1 MEKELILLGLLK
13 EGPRHGYEL
22 KRVIDEKI
30 STFAPVSAGSIYY
43 TLKGLA
49 KDGLVSM
56 TKKRRDKYPEKE
68 VYRITKKGEEKFREL
83 LKKTC
88 FNIKRLYR
96 SLDIVLYFMNYLKP
110 EEVIRGLRNR
120 VGQVK
125 RIKEETK
132 GIYTKIKRE
141 KYPYYIQAIAQRN
154 IRFMDEEI
162 EWMEDFIIQVRKL
175 GRKPSNK

>member
-30 STFAPVSAGSIYY
+30 STFAPISAGSIYY
-43 TLKGLA
+43 TLKGLE

-56 TKKRRDKYPEKE
+56 TRKKMGKYPEKE
-68 VYRITKKGEEKFREL
+68 VYRITKKGEEKFKEL
-83 LKKTC
+83 LKETC

-96 SLDIVLYFMNYLKP
+96 SMDIVLYFMNYLKP
-110 EEVIRGLRNR
+110 EEVMGGLKNRIGQIKGIR
-120 VGQVK
+120 
-125 RIKEETK
+125 EETR
-132 GIYTKIKRE
+132 GIYAKVKRE

-162 EWMEDFIIQVRKL
+162 EWMEEFIKEIRRK
-175 GRKPSNK
+175 S